1 MDWYENAGVLWL
13 TAGVLLAITELLV
26 PGVYL
31 VFFAV
36 AAAITGAIAL
46 LFPELSVGGQLIGF
60 AAWSL
65 AAVLIGKRWYRDF
78 PVATSDPLLNDRVA
92 RLVGETVTVVEA
104 IEGGHGRVRVGDG
117 EWPARGPDQPVGARV
132 RITGGSGGALDVEP
146 LPAISS
152 SQI

>member
-1 MDWYENAGVLWL
+1 MDWVQNAGLLWL
-13 TAGVLLAITELLV
+13 IAAVVLAITELLV

-65 AAVLIGKRWYRDF
+65 AAVLIGKRWYREF
-78 PVATSDPLLNDRVA
+78 PVASSDPLLNDRVA
-92 RLVGETVTVVEA
+92 RLVGETVVVVEA
-104 IEGGHGRVRVGDG
+104 IEGGRGRVHVGDG
-117 EWPARGPDQPVGARV
+117 DWPAHGPDLPVGARV
-132 RITGGSGGALDVEP
+132 RITGGSSGALTVEP
-146 LPAISS
+146 LPLLPA
-152 SQI
+152 